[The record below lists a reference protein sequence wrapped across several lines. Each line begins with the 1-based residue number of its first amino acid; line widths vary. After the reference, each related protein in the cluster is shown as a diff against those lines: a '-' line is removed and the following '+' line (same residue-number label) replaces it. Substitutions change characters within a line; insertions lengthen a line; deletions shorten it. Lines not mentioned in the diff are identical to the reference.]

1 MAWGNKN
8 TNDTVKTQE
17 SESGSSI
24 NLIGTGTTIV
34 GEISS
39 NGDIRIDGTLEGNIE
54 TRGKLVIGQ
63 SGLVKGNIKCKN
75 SDISGTVQGKL
86 YVDEFL
92 SLKSTARITGELFV
106 NKLAIEPGALFTGT
120 CNMSDKRNA
129 NETPAVNKEKV
140 EIKAKFN

>member
-1 MAWGNKN
+1 MAWGNK
-8 TNDTVKTQE
+8 TTSEAVKTQE
-17 SESGSSI
+17 SESGSI

-39 NGDIRIDGTLEGNIE
+39 NGDVRIDGTLEGNIE

-63 SGLVKGNIKCKN
+63 SGLIKGNIKCKS
-75 SDISGTVQGKL
+75 SDISGTVNGKL

-106 NKLAIEPGALFTGT
+106 NKLAIEPGAVFTGT
-120 CNMSDKRNA
+120 CNMPDKRNNGESA
-129 NETPAVNKEKV
+129 SVAKEKLEV
-140 EIKAKFN
+140 KAK